1 MVVYALLW
9 VKLLATR
16 RVLRHYFSLEFHKL
30 FLNLPSSLCST
41 LRINDSILSNL
52 SIILMWKEDSFS
64 ITLSF
69 SSLVGMS
76 SNLSLI
82 EASLTFWNF
91 SSRSLTSL
99 STIRLKPENYDL
111 TINDDNNN
119 NNNSNDNIN
128 NANSN
133 VGDDNDDYIDVRQ
146 ILS

>member
-1 MVVYALLW
+1 
-9 VKLLATR
+9 
-16 RVLRHYFSLEFHKL
+16 
-30 FLNLPSSLCST
+30 
-41 LRINDSILSNL
+41 
-52 SIILMWKEDSFS
+52 
-64 ITLSF
+64 
-69 SSLVGMS
+69 MS

-111 TINDDNNN
+111 TINDGNNN

>member
-1 MVVYALLW
+1 
-9 VKLLATR
+9 
-16 RVLRHYFSLEFHKL
+16 
-30 FLNLPSSLCST
+30 
-41 LRINDSILSNL
+41 
-52 SIILMWKEDSFS
+52 
-64 ITLSF
+64 
-69 SSLVGMS
+69 MS

-111 TINDDNNN
+111 TINDGNNNNN